1 MEDQTKELVKK
12 TASDQRDGDQ
22 ADSIVQIIMQ
32 ETVKEDKEA
41 IRQLL
46 KEKPIKEAIKLIC
59 KAVVMYVKGEALNKI
74 LDSNVGTLENMLPKV
89 LAKCGRDVTVGTVV
103 DCVFEILAYIWD
115 INETYHRLKRTP
127 EENFRREFRR
137 YLVVKT
143 VGLLTSC
150 ACVFVAPAVGA
161 MVGNYF
167 TGQTGMVIEF
177 VVGAVAA
184 PVVGTI
190 VGNYIGGWIGSRIG
204 LVVDAVAGPV
214 EGAKVG
220 NYIGGWIGSRTGFVL
235 GVVAAPVVGA
245 KVASFSGGRIGTVIG
260 LAAGA
265 MFTWLAKTGIECGTG
280 KMIDMIMVAL
290 EGNSCKSVEDSQ

>member
-12 TASDQRDGDQ
+12 TASDQQDGDQ

-32 ETVKEDKEA
+32 ERVKEGSKEDKEA

-59 KAVVMYVKGEALNKI
+59 KAVVMYVKGEALSKI

-150 ACVFVAPAVGA
+150 ACVFAAPAVGA

-167 TGQTGMVIEF
+167 KGETGMVIEF

-214 EGAKVG
+214 EGAKVSRRYSRG
-220 NYIGGWIGSRTGFVL
+220 HYRWKLHRRVDWKQDWICAWCSR
-235 GVVAAPVVGA
+235 
-245 KVASFSGGRIGTVIG
+245 SSSSRR
-260 LAAGA
+260 
-265 MFTWLAKTGIECGTG
+265 
-280 KMIDMIMVAL
+280 
-290 EGNSCKSVEDSQ
+290 

>member
-1 MEDQTKELVKK
+1 MKLAKK
-12 TASDQRDGDQ
+12 TASDQQDGDQ
-22 ADSIVQIIMQ
+22 ADSIVQIFMQ
-32 ETVKEDKEA
+32 EPVKEGSKEAKEA
-41 IRQLL
+41 IKQFL
-46 KEKPIKEAIKLIC
+46 KENLKTLKEAIKLLY
-59 KAVVMYVKGEALNKI
+59 KAVVVYAKGEPWSKI
-74 LDSNVGTLENMLPKV
+74 LDSNVGALENMLPTV

-115 INETYHRLKRTP
+115 INETYHELKGTS

-150 ACVFVAPAVGA
+150 ACVFAAPAVGA

-167 TGQTGMVIEF
+167 KGEIGMVIEF

-184 PVVGTI
+184 PVVGTV

-204 LVVDAVAGPV
+204 FA
-214 EGAKVG
+214 
-220 NYIGGWIGSRTGFVL
+220 L
-235 GVVAAPVVGA
+235 GVVAAPVAGA
-245 KVASFSGGRIGTVIG
+245 AAAYYSGGWIGTVIG

-290 EGNSCKSVEDSQ
+290 GGNSCKSVEDSQ